1 MKPYVAG
8 GRRSFF
14 KRQMLTAAAT
24 FVLVVQPAWAQS
36 AADAPPT
43 AEAQAATTLDAVTV
57 QAHHD
62 DDIYVAKQATAGSK
76 TDTPLI
82 ETPQSVSVITREQ
95 LDQQNVQ
102 SLSQALAYTAGVST
116 NGTGTDTRYDWP
128 QIRGFS
134 ASTYGLYL
142 DGLRWMPNEFSG
154 RFDTYGLEQI
164 QVLKGPASVLYGQST
179 PGGLIDMVSKMP
191 TAEALREVQVDYGSY
206 ALRQIKADVSGP
218 IDGKSDGSGDDAHWL
233 YRLTALAH
241 DNNTQIDSTQDKRL
255 FLAPALTWKP
265 DGDTRLTL
273 LGNFQ
278 RDILGSFYPFLPAQ
292 GTVLP
297 NPNGKLPT
305 GVFLG
310 DTDFNAYSRVQYA
323 LGYQFE
329 KRLGEVWTLHQ
340 NFRYNRFRNDNWQ
353 QEYGINLEP
362 DLRTLQRGAF
372 TSQGDE
378 RGYAVDN
385 QAQAHWTMGRLEQTV
400 LLGADYGWQKL
411 VDGEASNYSGGT
423 ASIDIFDPVYN
434 QPVPTLTPDT
444 NSSQHA
450 TQAGLYLQDQIK
462 FDRKWVLLLG
472 GRQDWATTTTHNWLP
487 GGGETSQ
494 DDHKFSGRV
503 GAVYL
508 SDIGLAPYVSYSESF
523 LPTSGTDFAG
533 AQFKPT
539 TGKQV
544 EGGIKYQPKGFNSFI
559 TVSVYDIR
567 EQNVQE
573 TDPDHPGFSIQTGE
587 LRSHGIE
594 VEGVANLARGLNL
607 RLAYTADPVNTTG
620 SVDPTQIGVRPTVT
634 PEHMA
639 SLWADYAVLQGQL
652 SGLGLGAGV
661 RYLGNTY
668 GGTYTAGTSQVPFT
682 VPSYTLVD
690 AAVHYDWRQ
699 IRFAVNADNLLD
711 RTYVEG
717 CYGGT
722 VCSYG
727 NRRNVI
733 GSVRYSW

>member
-8 GRRSFF
+8 GRCCSVFRT
-14 KRQMLTAAAT
+14 RLLAAAGSLLLST
-24 FVLVVQPAWAQS
+24 PAAWAENASDATS
-36 AADAPPT
+36 AADP
-43 AEAQAATTLDAVTV
+43 AAVTTLSAVTV
-57 QAHHD
+57 QASSD
-62 DDIYVAKQATAGSK
+62 NDAYVARKSTAGSK

-82 ETPQSVSVITREQ
+82 ETPQTVSVITREQ
-95 LDQQNVQ
+95 LDEQNVQ
-102 SLSQALAYTAGVST
+102 SLSQALGYTAGVST

-128 QIRGFS
+128 LIRGFS

-154 RFDTYGLEQI
+154 RFDTYGLEQV

-191 TAEALREVQVDYGSY
+191 TAESLHEVQVDYGSY
-206 ALRQIKADVSGP
+206 DLRQVKADFSGA
-218 IDGKSDGSGDDAHWL
+218 IDGQGQDAHWL

-241 DNNTQIDSTQDKRL
+241 DNNTQVDYTKDKRL
-255 FLAPALTWKP
+255 FLAPALTWQP
-265 DGDTRLTL
+265 DHDTRLTI

-278 RDILGSFYPFLPAQ
+278 RDILGSFYPFLPAE

-297 NPNGKLPT
+297 NPNGKIPT
-305 GVFLG
+305 GAFFG
-310 DTDFNAYSRVQYA
+310 DTDFNAYSRAQYA

-329 KRLGEVWTLHQ
+329 KRLGEVWTLRQ

-353 QEYGINLEP
+353 QEYGIALDT

-372 TSQGDE
+372 ISQGDA

-385 QAQAHWTMGRLEQTV
+385 QAQAHWVIGRLEQTV
-400 LLGADYGWQKL
+400 LAGVDYGWQKL
-411 VDGEASNYSGGT
+411 VDGESSNYSQV
-423 ASIDIFDPVYN
+423 APIDIFNPVYG

-444 NSSQHA
+444 DSSQHA
-450 TQAGLYLQDQIK
+450 SQVGVYLQDQIK

-472 GRQDWATTTTHNWLP
+472 GRQDWASSTSHNWLP
-487 GGGETSQ
+487 GGTESSQ
-494 DDHKFSGRV
+494 DDHKFSGRA

-523 LPTSGTDFAG
+523 LPTSGTDYSG

-539 TGKQV
+539 TGRQV
-544 EGGIKYQPKGFNSFI
+544 EGGIKYQPKGYNSFI
-559 TVSVYDIR
+559 TLSAYDIR
-567 EQNVQE
+567 ESNVLQNDTLHPNFSVQSGE
-573 TDPDHPGFSIQTGE
+573 IRSRGFE
-587 LRSHGIE
+587 L
-594 VEGVANLARGLNL
+594 EGVANLAQGLNL
-607 RLAYTADPVNTTG
+607 RLAYTADPVH
-620 SVDPTQIGVRPTVT
+620 SVDAADLGTRPTVT

-639 SLWADYAVLQGQL
+639 SLWADYAVLRGTL
-652 SGLGLGAGV
+652 SGLGLGAGL
-661 RYLGNTY
+661 RYLGNTF
-668 GGTYTAGTSQVPFT
+668 GGTYTTPAGQAPFT

-690 AAVHYDWRQ
+690 AALHYDWRQ
-699 IRFAVNADNLLD
+699 MRFALNASNLLD
-711 RTYVEG
+711 RSYVEG

-727 NRRNVI
+727 NRRNLI

>member
-1 MKPYVAG
+1 MKPYVVG
-8 GRRSFF
+8 DRYRFIF
-14 KRQMLTAAAT
+14 KRLM
-24 FVLVVQPAWAQS
+24 LVVGTASAMGTPPVWAQTTADTPS
-36 AADAPPT
+36 ADAK
-43 AEAQAATTLDAVTV
+43 AVTTLDAVTV
-57 QAHHD
+57 QGNRDENA
-62 DDIYVAKQATAGSK
+62 YVAKENTAGSK
-76 TDTPLI
+76 ADTPLI
-82 ETPQSVSVITREQ
+82 ETPQTVSVITREQ

-102 SLSQALAYTAGVST
+102 SLSQALAYTAGIST

-142 DGLRWMPNEFSG
+142 DGLRWMPNQFAG

-191 TAEALREVQVDYGSY
+191 TAEALRDVQVDYGSY
-206 ALRQIKADVSGP
+206 DRRQIKADFSGP
-218 IDGKSDGSGDDAHWL
+218 IDGKSGGNGEDARWL
-233 YRLTALAH
+233 YRLTAVGH
-241 DNNTQIDSTQDKRL
+241 DDNTQIDHTGDKRL

-265 DGDTRLTL
+265 DSTTRLTI

-278 RDILGSFYPFLPAQ
+278 RDIIGAFYPFLPAQ

-297 NPNGKLPT
+297 NPNGKIPT
-305 GVFLG
+305 SAFFG
-310 DTDFNAYSRVQYA
+310 DTDFNAYSRVQYG

-329 KRLGEVWTLHQ
+329 KHLGEVWTFRQ
-340 NFRYNRFRNDNWQ
+340 NFRYNRFRVDNWD
-353 QEYGINLEP
+353 QEYGIALGT
-362 DLRTLQRGAF
+362 DLRTLQRAAF
-372 TSQGDE
+372 AAQGDT

-385 QAQAHWTMGRLEQTV
+385 QAQAHRTMGRFEQTALIGV
-400 LLGADYGWQKL
+400 DYGWQKL
-411 VDGEASNYSGGT
+411 INGQISGN
-423 ASIDIFDPVYN
+423 AAPIDIFNPVYG
-434 QPVPTLTPDT
+434 QPVPALSPTTD
-444 NSSQHA
+444 SSQHA
-450 TQAGLYLQDQIK
+450 SQVGVYVQDQIK

-472 GRQDWATTTTHNWLP
+472 GRQDWASTTTHNWLSS
-487 GGGETSQ
+487 GSASTQ

-523 LPTSGTDFAG
+523 LPSSGTDFSG
-533 AQFKPT
+533 AQLKPT

-544 EGGIKYQPKGFNSFI
+544 EGGIKYQPRGFNSFI
-559 TVSVYDIR
+559 TLSAYDIR
-567 EQNVQE
+567 QRNVQE
-573 TDPDHPGFSIQTGE
+573 SDPSHPGFAIQTGE
-587 LRSHGIE
+587 IRSRGIE
-594 VEGVANLARGLNL
+594 LEGVASLAEGLDL
-607 RLAYTADPVNTTG
+607 RLAYTADPVHTID
-620 SVDPTQIGVRPTVT
+620 SVNAAAIGTRPTVT

-639 SLWADYAVLQGQL
+639 SLWTDYAVLHGQL
-652 SGLGLGAGV
+652 SGLGMGAGV
-661 RYLGNTY
+661 RYVGNTY
-668 GGTYTAGTSQVPFT
+668 GGTYTTASGQTPFT

-690 AAVHYDWRQ
+690 AALHYDWRQ
-699 IRFAVNADNLLD
+699 VRFGVNASNLLD
-711 RTYVEG
+711 RSYVEG

>member
-1 MKPYVAG
+1 MK
-8 GRRSFF
+8 
-14 KRQMLTAAAT
+14 LHAAAGRCRSGFKYRMMIIGAT
-24 FVLVVQPAWAQS
+24 LALGVPAAWAQS
-36 AADAPPT
+36 TVDTSAAADAK
-43 AEAQAATTLDAVTV
+43 AVTTLDAVTV
-57 QAHHD
+57 QASHD
-62 DDIYVAKQATAGSK
+62 EGAYVAKRNTAGSK

-82 ETPQSVSVITREQ
+82 ETPQTVSVITREQ
-95 LDQQNVQ
+95 LDAQNVQ
-102 SLSQALAYTAGVST
+102 SLSQALGYTAGIST

-191 TAEALREVQVDYGSY
+191 TAEALREVQLDYGSY
-206 ALRQIKADVSGP
+206 DRRQLKADFSGA
-218 IDGKSDGSGDDAHWL
+218 IDGKGDGRGEDAHWL
-233 YRLTALAH
+233 YRFTALAH
-241 DNNTQIDSTQDKRL
+241 DNDTQIDFAKDKRL
-255 FLAPALTWKP
+255 FLAPALTWQP
-265 DGDTRLTL
+265 DRDTRLTI

-297 NPNGKLPT
+297 NPNGKIPT
-305 GVFLG
+305 SAFFG

-329 KRLGEVWTLHQ
+329 KRFGEVWVLRQ

-353 QEYGINLEP
+353 QEYGSSLDA
-362 DLRTLQRGAF
+362 DLRTLQRDAF
-372 TSQGDE
+372 IAQGDA
-378 RGYAVDN
+378 RGYAVDT
-385 QAQAHWTMGRLEQTV
+385 QLQAHWTMGRFEQTV
-400 LLGADYGWQKL
+400 LGGVDYGWQKL
-411 VDGEASNYSGGT
+411 VDGQLSNNHASP
-423 ASIDIFDPVYN
+423 IDIFNPVYG
-434 QPVPTLTPDT
+434 QPVPALTADT
-444 NSSQHA
+444 DSSQHA
-450 TQAGLYLQDQIK
+450 SQVGVYLQDQIK

-472 GRQDWATTTTHNWLP
+472 GRQDWASTTTHNWLP
-487 GGGETSQ
+487 GGSVSSQ

-523 LPTSGTDFAG
+523 LPSSGTDFSG
-533 AQFKPT
+533 AQLKPT
-539 TGKQV
+539 TGKQL
-544 EGGIKYQPKGFNSFI
+544 EGGIKYQPRGYNSFI
-559 TVSVYDIR
+559 TLSAYDIR
-567 EQNVQE
+567 QRNVQE
-573 TDPDHPGFSIQTGE
+573 TDPAHPGYSVQTGE
-587 LRSHGIE
+587 IRSRGIE
-594 VEGVANLARGLNL
+594 VEGVANLAQGLNL
-607 RLAYTADPVNTTG
+607 RLAYTADPVHTTA
-620 SVDPTQIGVRPTVT
+620 SVDPTAIGVRPTVT

-639 SLWADYAVLQGQL
+639 SLWTDYAVLHGAL
-652 SGLGLGAGV
+652 SGLGMGAGV
-661 RYLGNTY
+661 RYVGNTY
-668 GGTYTAGTSQVPFT
+668 GGTYTTPSGQTPFT

-690 AAVHYDWRQ
+690 AALHYDWSQ
-699 IRFAVNADNLLD
+699 MRFALNASNLLD
-711 RTYVEG
+711 RSYVES
-717 CYGGT
+717 CYGDT